1 MAHLSVRQRWPFK
14 KSFTPSRRHS
24 RHTASRYLAKTT
36 SLSRDQI
43 RLLFQTLLRLGGRHP
58 LWGMGVTSL
67 MARTSRPAVASAR
80 IADSRPAPGPFT
92 RTSAVFMPWSRA
104 RFPARKPA
112 CCAAK
117 GVPLREPLKP
127 RDPALDQQT
136 SLPSGSVTLT
146 LVLLKVAWMWTT
158 PTGTM
163 RFSFFLKTFFLPTLV
178 AAFAI
183 GPRNTR
189 GAHLPLCLCR
199 GALLVSNRAF
209 SRPLAGTRVRVGPLA
224 VDRKVSTVAQ
234 ATVGTHLDQLAD
246 VHCDFLP
253 EIAFHPAFFLD
264 DLPDPRYFFFREV
277 LHFLIR
283 INSGAH
289 QDRKGA
295 ATPDPVNIRQADFG
309 ALHARQVNSSN
320 ACHSNLQPQRQS
332 RTITGSLQKLD

>member
-1 MAHLSVRQRWPFK
+1 
-14 KSFTPSRRHS
+14 
-24 RHTASRYLAKTT
+24 
-36 SLSRDQI
+36 
-43 RLLFQTLLRLGGRHP
+43 
-58 LWGMGVTSL
+58 
-67 MARTSRPAVASAR
+67 
-80 IADSRPAPGPFT
+80 
-92 RTSAVFMPWSRA
+92 
-104 RFPARKPA
+104 
-112 CCAAK
+112 
-117 GVPLREPLKP
+117 
-127 RDPALDQQT
+127 
-136 SLPSGSVTLT
+136 
-146 LVLLKVAWMWTT
+146 MWTT

-189 GAHLPLCLCR
+189 GTHLPLCLCR
-199 GALLVSNRAF
+199 GALLVGNRAF

-234 ATVGTHLDQLAD
+234 AAVGTHLDQPTD

-289 QDRKGA
+289 QRSEEH
-295 ATPDPVNIRQADFG
+295 TSE
-309 ALHARQVNSSN
+309 L
-320 ACHSNLQPQRQS
+320 QS
-332 RTITGSLQKLD
+332 RLHLVCRLLLEK